1 MRLCS
6 AAVSE
11 DTTLASDDPEV
22 EDADDPDPD
31 PENQEASA
39 DASGAGPASAPHPPT
54 RLTRA
59 KLPLLIYFVCAAL
72 YVGTLGP
79 RALAP
84 SPDNHYVHLANS
96 WLHGR
101 LDQIGGA
108 PGTNDWAC
116 YDSVEHGPCPNNRW
130 SFPGQEDRY
139 RFYVSFPPLPAAVI
153 LPAVAVFGVG
163 TWDRLFWALL
173 AGFAPMLL
181 FILLRRQR
189 ERGRGTRRLRDDLLL
204 TALFAFGS
212 VFYFVAV
219 QGTVWFAAQVVASA
233 LLMLFLLFGLDARRP
248 VLAGLMLGLCFM
260 ARPTTLLL
268 SLFFGVEALRMSRG
282 EDAPSPDPEASWQGR
297 LVTWL
302 RGVQWRPVL
311 KNVALFSAPILILGL
326 VAMWHNAA
334 RFDSP
339 FEFGHT
345 YLQIRWRPRIER
357 WGLFNYHYL
366 AKNLAVFFADLPWL
380 SKAAPYIKI
389 SRHGLALWFT
399 TPALLLT
406 LWPRRVTPT
415 IIACWLAVLPVAL
428 LDLCYQNSG
437 WIQFGYRFAL
447 DYLPLLFLL
456 LALGRRRFGLGF
468 GALLAFAILVNTFGA
483 ITFDR
488 AGQFYDDDGTQS
500 VIFQPD

>member
-1 MRLCS
+1 M
-6 AAVSE
+6 SE
-11 DTTLASDDPEV
+11 DTTPASDDLEAEAEDSEV
-22 EDADDPDPD
+22 EVAA
-31 PENQEASA
+31 EASP
-39 DASGAGPASAPHPPT
+39 PASAERARG
-54 RLTRA
+54 RLARA
-59 KLPLLIYFVCAAL
+59 KLPLLVYLVCAAV

-139 RFYVSFPPLPAAVI
+139 RFYVSFPPLPAVI
-153 LPAVAVFGVG
+153 ALPAVAVFGLG
-163 TWDRLFWALL
+163 LWDRLFWALL

-181 FILLRRQR
+181 FVLLRRLR
-189 ERGRGTRRLRDDLLL
+189 ESGRSGRSLREDLLL
-204 TALFAFGS
+204 TTLFAFGS

-219 QGTVWFAAQVVASA
+219 QGTVWFSAQVVASA
-233 LLMLFLLFGLDARRP
+233 LLMLYLLFGLDARRP

-268 SLFFGVEALRMSRG
+268 SLFFGVEALRMSRLDG
-282 EDAPSPDPEASWQGR
+282 APTAAPEASWQRR
-297 LVTWL
+297 LWVWL
-302 RGVQWRPVL
+302 RGVEWRPVF
-311 KNVALFSAPILILGL
+311 KNVALFSAPILAVGL

-339 FEFGHT
+339 LEFGHT
-345 YLQIRWRPRIER
+345 YLQIRWRPRIEL

-366 AKNLAVFFADLPWL
+366 GKNLAVFLADLPWL
-380 SKAAPYIKI
+380 SKAAPYVKI

-406 LWPRRVTPT
+406 LWPKRVTPT
-415 IIACWLAVLPVAL
+415 IIACWVGLLPVAL

-456 LALGRRRFGLGF
+456 LALGRRRFGWGF
-468 GALLAFAILVNTFGA
+468 GALLAFAIVVNTFGA

-488 AGQFYDDDGTQS
+488 AGQFYDDDGTQT